1 MTGDNVDVRRPAVA
15 GTFYP
20 ANPVELTKTIAQMFA
35 EVEKVSLSGRP
46 IGLVAPHAGY
56 LYSGKIA
63 ARAFKLLEGEEFDSV
78 VLVSPSHTVFFKG
91 SAVFPGEGYQTPIGV
106 VESDKELATR
116 IASIHPAVYFSSMG
130 HASGSTRG
138 EHALEVQLPFLQIV
152 LGATFK
158 MVAIVMGDQE
168 PDSIRALGEVLAGTL
183 KDSNTLLIASTD
195 LSHFHTE
202 KAARK
207 LDFAIQSAIEKYDPE
222 LLIDTLESGKGEA
235 CGGGPV
241 AAVMMAARRMGAAE
255 MKFLEYGTSAAVT
268 GDFDEVVGYLSAAI
282 VQQGTHRV
290 GPRPKAEL
298 GATAAKRDKNDPP
311 NEDEQRS
318 LLTIARESI
327 GSKLF
332 KHRYDMP
339 LYPSLE
345 DRKQGLFVTLKVD
358 GEQRGCV
365 GRIQAREP
373 LTDSVASMAQAAAFD
388 DPRFTEIAPEEFE
401 RMTIEISLLSRL
413 ERVKDFERDIVIGR
427 DGLLVKLDMHSGLLL
442 PQVATDHGYTA
453 EQFLEQ
459 TCLKAGLPKN
469 AYKDRYAEV
478 YKFTAF
484 VFGEKK

>member
-1 MTGDNVDVRRPAVA
+1 MDVRRPAVA

-35 EVEKVSLSGRP
+35 EVDKTVISGRP

-63 ARAFKLLEGEEFDSV
+63 ARAFKLLEGEEFDTV
-78 VLVSPSHTVFFKG
+78 VIVSPSHTVFFKG
-91 SAVFPGEGYQTPIGV
+91 SAVYSGEGYQTPIGV
-106 VESDKELATR
+106 VEIDKELATR
-116 IASIHPAVYFSSMG
+116 IASVHPSVYFSSMG

-152 LGATFK
+152 LGTKFK

-183 KDSNTLLIASTD
+183 RDCNALLIASTD
-195 LSHFHTE
+195 LSHFHPE
-202 KAARK
+202 KTARK
-207 LDFAIQSAIEKYDPE
+207 LDFAIQTAIEKYDPD
-222 LLIDTLESGKGEA
+222 LLIDTLASGKGEA

-241 AAVMMAARRMGAAE
+241 AAVMIAARRLGGSE

-268 GDFDEVVGYLSAAI
+268 GDFDEVVGYLSAVM

-290 GPRPKAEL
+290 GPRPKAEI
-298 GATAAKRDKNDPP
+298 GAPAAKRDKHDDLT
-311 NEDEQRS
+311 EDEQQS

-327 GSKLF
+327 ASTLF

-339 LYPSLE
+339 VYTLLE
-345 DRKQGLFVTLKVD
+345 ERKHGVFVTLTID
-358 GEQRGCV
+358 GELCGCV
-365 GRIQAREP
+365 GRIQARESLP
-373 LTDSVASMAQAAAFD
+373 EAVASMAQAAAFE
-388 DPRFTEIAPEEFE
+388 DPRFPELTADEFE
-401 RMTIEISLLSRL
+401 KLKIEISVLSRL
-413 ERVKDFERDIVIGR
+413 ERVKNFENDIVIGR
-427 DGLLVKLDMHSGLLL
+427 DGLLIKLDMHSGLLL
-442 PQVATDHGYTA
+442 PQVATEHEYGV

-469 AYKDRYAEV
+469 AYKDKYAEV